1 MPRFD
6 LGVVGGA
13 VGVGGAIGGAGLGE
27 GGRQSS
33 SEGVAMND
41 KDGTRGGGGD
51 PCCGIDEG
59 DEDNNVEPLQ
69 EPLLGSNTGVS
80 RRPPSTAFV

>member
-41 KDGTRGGGGD
+41 NDGTRGGGGD

-59 DEDNNVEPLQ
+59 DEDNVEPLR